1 VTGKVK
7 RYVDLGRGLVSQTFK
22 EWSDDKA
29 PRLGA
34 ALSYY
39 TVFSLAPVLILVI
52 SIAGLVFGKDAA
64 EGRLV
69 GELRG
74 LLGTDSAEV
83 VQTMLAKASKP
94 AHGVVSAIIG
104 FFTLLLGATGVLIEL
119 QDALNTVWKV
129 KPKPGG
135 GVREILRERLL
146 SFGLILAFG
155 FLLLVSLVLSAVLSG
170 LGGAF
175 SRFIPGWVI
184 FGYLLNYVVALA
196 VTSALIASIYKILP
210 DVKMAWRD
218 VWVGAVVTSL
228 LFQLGKFLIGLY
240 VGKASVG
247 SPFGAAGSLAV
258 LLVWV
263 YYSSQI
269 ILFGAEFTR
278 VSAIRRGAHI
288 VATSHADPAP
298 DPGAL
303 TRETDTPD
311 TDPRPPTE
319 RPAARSTPRSA
330 LSPGR

>member
-1 VTGKVK
+1 
-7 RYVDLGRGLVSQTFK
+7 
-22 EWSDDKA
+22 
-29 PRLGA
+29 
-34 ALSYY
+34 
-39 TVFSLAPVLILVI
+39 
-52 SIAGLVFGKDAA
+52 
-64 EGRLV
+64 V

-83 VQTMLAKASKP
+83 VQTMLAKASEP
-94 AHGVVSAIIG
+94 AHGVVSAIIS

-135 GVREILRERLL
+135 GLREILRERLL

-170 LGGAF
+170 LGEAF

-210 DVKMAWRD
+210 DVRMAWRD

-278 VSAIRRGAHI
+278 VSAIRRGARI
-288 VATSHADPAP
+288 EATSHADPAP

-303 TRETDTPD
+303 TREADTPD

-319 RPAARSTPRSA
+319 RPAARSRAGSSLTA
-330 LSPGR
+330 GR